1 MGIFEIVMLSLK
13 AQMKLG
19 LLFPLPS
26 GNTARV
32 QPKPFWQTSL
42 FLMRVLSTRAGWTDS
57 SRAAGLLEPGRG
69 EGGGCWVAG
78 QCWIVLPHG
87 PGASYLG
94 YWGFVPVRTGGGNRL
109 TNGIFIPCSL
119 DLSTLPLGQLVTAPS
134 LCQDLGLFLGQ
145 LQPSPHGR
153 TTLEDTAHLMDTGL
167 SPQAVA
173 MALRVLHISQ
183 FVCAKPKAALSHVL
197 LPHHPPHTPQN
208 MWLLIS
214 QPCPQAVASA
224 PTSPGQG
231 RTLPKPQHRH
241 PARDAAHSS

>member
-1 MGIFEIVMLSLK
+1 MEIFEIVMLSLK

-32 QPKPFWQTSL
+32 QPKPSWQTSL
-42 FLMRVLSTRAGWTDS
+42 FLMRVLSTRAGRTDS

-69 EGGGCWVAG
+69 EGGGGGCWVAG

-134 LCQDLGLFLGQ
+134 
-145 LQPSPHGR
+145 
-153 TTLEDTAHLMDTGL
+153 
-167 SPQAVA
+167 
-173 MALRVLHISQ
+173 
-183 FVCAKPKAALSHVL
+183 
-197 LPHHPPHTPQN
+197 
-208 MWLLIS
+208 
-214 QPCPQAVASA
+214 
-224 PTSPGQG
+224 
-231 RTLPKPQHRH
+231 
-241 PARDAAHSS
+241 